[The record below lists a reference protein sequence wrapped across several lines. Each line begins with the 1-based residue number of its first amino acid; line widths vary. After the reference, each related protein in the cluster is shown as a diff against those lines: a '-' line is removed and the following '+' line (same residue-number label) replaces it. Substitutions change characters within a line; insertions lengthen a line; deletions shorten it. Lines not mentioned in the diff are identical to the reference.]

1 MENFAGLS
9 GQWAAEETA
18 KIVVLPVPYDK
29 TSSWV
34 HGAEKGPEAFLEAS
48 VQLEWLDTET
58 GTEVYRQ
65 GIHTAAP
72 VTEDRTPALLCE
84 AVEARMGELW
94 DAGKFPC
101 MIGGNHTVSIG
112 ACRAAAKRFQA
123 GGDACAPGHFGGLTV
138 LQLDAHSDL
147 RPEYEGSELNHA
159 CIMKEAQKVAK
170 TVQVGIRSQCIEEAE
185 NAAKSTIVWAR
196 DIWED
201 ETFGQRPAS
210 ASESWAW
217 EKRVYDALTEN
228 VYLTI
233 DLDVFDPAYLPST
246 GTPEPGGMGYYQVLH
261 LLRPVFERYNVV
273 GFDIVELCPSPPRQ
287 AHASQYLAARLAYQL
302 MTYKFYLRNK

>member
-1 MENFAGLS
+1 MDNFAGLT
-9 GQWAAEETA
+9 GQYADYESA

-34 HGAEKGPEAFLEAS
+34 HGAENGPEALLEAS

-58 GTEVYRQ
+58 KTEVYRQ

-72 VTEDRTPALLCE
+72 VTEDSTPEALCE
-84 AVEARMGELW
+84 AVEQRMGELW
-94 DAGKFPC
+94 DAKKYPL

-112 ACRAAAKRFQA
+112 ACRAAAKRF
-123 GGDACAPGHFGGLTV
+123 PGLTV

-147 RPEYEGSELNHA
+147 RPDYEGSELNHA

-170 TVQVGIRSQCIEEAE
+170 TVQVGIRSQCIEERD
-185 NAAKSTIVWAR
+185 NATKSTIIWAR
-196 DIWED
+196 DIWND
-201 ETFGQRPAS
+201 ETFGPRPAGP
-210 ASESWAW
+210 ADSWSW
-217 EKRVYDALTEN
+217 EKRVYDALTPN

-233 DLDVFDPAYLPST
+233 DLDVFDPAFLPST
-246 GTPEPGGMGYYQVLH
+246 GTPEPGGMSYYQVLH

-273 GFDIVELCPSPPRQ
+273 GIDIVELCPNPTRQ
-287 AHASQYLAARLAYQL
+287 SHASQYLAARLAYQL
-302 MTYKFYLRNK
+302 LTYKFL